1 MAESKTIARQVGA
14 RIRQLRTDQG
24 MSLEKLALECGMN
37 PAFLGHVE
45 RGLRCRSVYTLARV
59 CTGLGISLAELF
71 LARLGISLA
80 ELFLAAPEQE
90 NGNAAAIQH
99 VTDRMRTLTPQQAQA
114 VARLVDDALEL
125 IVP

>member
-14 RIRQLRTDQG
+14 RIRQLRTDRG

-45 RGLRCRSVYTLARV
+45 RGLRCPTVYTLARA
-59 CTGLGISLAELF
+59 CTGLEISLDELF
-71 LARLGISLA
+71 LD
-80 ELFLAAPEQE
+80 APEQE

-114 VARLVDDALEL
+114 VARLVDDVLEL
-125 IVP
+125 IIP

>member
-14 RIRQLRTDQG
+14 RIRQLRTDRG

-45 RGLRCRSVYTLARV
+45 RGLRCPTVYTLARV

-71 LARLGISLA
+71 LA
-80 ELFLAAPEQE
+80 APEQE
-90 NGNAAAIQH
+90 SGNAAAIQH

-125 IVP
+125 IIP